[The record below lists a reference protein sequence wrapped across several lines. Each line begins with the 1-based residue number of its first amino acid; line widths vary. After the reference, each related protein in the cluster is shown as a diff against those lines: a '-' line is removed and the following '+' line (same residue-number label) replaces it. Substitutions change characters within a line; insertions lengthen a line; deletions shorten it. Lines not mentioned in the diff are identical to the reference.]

1 MTVLLELE
9 PSDPAH
15 LTCDFSCRVLK
26 TSVVNASV
34 RRIGTSAGTFTTRM
48 CHRRT
53 GKVLPR
59 LALEVVGADW
69 ALWTPRG

>member
-1 MTVLLELE
+1 MRVLLELE
-9 PSDPAH
+9 ASGPSH
-15 LTCDFSCRVLK
+15 VTRDFSCRVLK
-26 TSVVNASV
+26 IFVVNASV
-34 RRIGTSAGTFTTRM
+34 HRIGTSAGTFTTRM

-53 GKVLPR
+53 GKALPR